1 MQYARQKAFRL
12 SDKTCLASFL
22 STKQWYQLGWRG
34 CEWHSPTGNRP
45 LPTCPTYS
53 PFLPRTAAPIRILL
67 RPFLPP
73 YPMRYLSTCLFLL
86 LTSIPA
92 LAQTTL
98 SGRVINEKGRPVSGA
113 LVSLLNTLDGGSSD
127 STGAF
132 TFTTTETGAQTL
144 SVSSPGYTESQSP
157 ITLTGGKMEGVAV
170 LLKQSERLIETVTIS
185 AGAFEASGE
194 RKSVLTPLD
203 IVTTAGAQADVVRAI
218 QTLPGTQQ
226 QGTQPGL
233 FVRGGDA
240 GEALFVVDGL
250 TVQNAFFSGPPGV
263 ATRSRFNPFQ
273 FKGYAF
279 SSGGYSARYGQALSA
294 VLELNTLDLPER
306 STVNLG
312 LNMAGVYASGSRLWE
327 DKMGL
332 EGTAYYNNLQPFYGV
347 ANTNFDFYDVP
358 KGGGG
363 SAKWAWKASK
373 QGMLKVMANVQ
384 HFSSGIEV
392 PNPAVA
398 GDALRFGIKN
408 TTGWGAAQYRHSTTD
423 NKWNFF
429 TGALF
434 SYNKDDNSWGTTPIG
449 GEDDRTQLRAE
460 ARRFFTGRI
469 NLLTGVEVNRYSFSR
484 YFGGYASDFTETN
497 TAGYAE
503 LKWSPAAWI
512 TLLPGLR
519 YEHSALLNTNTVAP
533 RLSLALKTGLH
544 STVSLAGGIY
554 YQNPEGSYLLAGYRP
569 EQQRAVHAIA
579 NYLWQHN
586 SRTLRLEVY
595 NKQYGDLVRE
605 QIATG
610 IPYDPNTSR
619 FPYGLVDNSG
629 SGYARGAELF
639 WRDRKTLKNL
649 DYWVSYSFIDTRR
662 LYALFPVEATP
673 EFIAD
678 HNASLVSKYWIE
690 KWQMSLNATYSYATG
705 RPYYNPVN
713 PEFLGDRAP
722 DYHNLA
728 FTANYLTNVR
738 GWFTVIYAGVDNIA
752 NRRNIFGYRYS
763 TDGQQRYPQY
773 PALFRSYF
781 VGVNFSLS
789 EFDKDEL

>member
-1 MQYARQKAFRL
+1 
-12 SDKTCLASFL
+12 
-22 STKQWYQLGWRG
+22 
-34 CEWHSPTGNRP
+34 
-45 LPTCPTYS
+45 
-53 PFLPRTAAPIRILL
+53 
-67 RPFLPP
+67 
-73 YPMRYLSTCLFLL
+73 MRHFSAVLFLL
-86 LTSIPA
+86 FSAIPS

-98 SGRVINEKGRPVSGA
+98 SGRVINEKGRPVAGA
-113 LVSLLNTLDGGSSD
+113 LVSLLNTLDGASTDSSGNF
-127 STGAF
+127 SL
-132 TFTTTETGAQTL
+132 TTTETGAQTL
-144 SVSSPGYTESQSP
+144 SVSAAAYTESQSP
-157 ITLTGGKMEGVAV
+157 ITLTGGKVEGVAV

-250 TVQNAFFSGPPGV
+250 TVQNAFFSGPPGT

-306 STVNLG
+306 STINLG
-312 LNMAGVYASGSRLWE
+312 ANMAGVYASASKLWDE
-327 DKMGL
+327 KMGL
-332 EGTAYYNNLQPFYGV
+332 EGTAYYNNLQPFYGI

-363 SAKWAWKASK
+363 SAKWAWKPSK
-373 QGMLKVMANVQ
+373 GGMLKVMANLQ

-392 PNPAVA
+392 PNPALA

-408 TTGWGAAQYRHSTTD
+408 TTGWGAAQYRHSTAD

-429 TGALF
+429 IATLY
-434 SYNKDDNSWGTTPIG
+434 SSNKDENSWGTTPTG
-449 GEDDRTQLRAE
+449 GEDDRQQLRAE

-484 YFGGYASDFTETN
+484 YFASYATDFGETN

-503 LKWSPAAWI
+503 LKWAPAAWI
-512 TLLPGLR
+512 TLLPGVR
-519 YEHSALLNTNTVAP
+519 YEHSALLGTNTVAP
-533 RLSLALKTGLH
+533 RMSLAVKAGLH

-554 YQNPEGSYLLAGYRP
+554 YQNPDGSYLLAGYRP

-586 SRTLRLEVY
+586 SRTLRLEAY

-605 QIATG
+605 RVNNTG
-610 IPYDPNTSR
+610 TSYDPNSFRT
-619 FPYGLVDNSG
+619 PYGAVDNSG
-629 SGYARGAELF
+629 NGYARGAELF
-639 WRDRKTLKNL
+639 WRDRKTVKNL
-649 DYWVSYSFIDTRR
+649 DYWVSYSYIDTRR
-662 LYALFPVEATP
+662 LYQLFPTEATP

-690 KWQMSLNATYSYATG
+690 KWQLSLNGTYSYATG
-705 RPYYNPVN
+705 RPYYNLAN

-738 GWFTVIYAGVDNIA
+738 GWFTVIYAGVDNLT
-752 NRRNIFGYRYS
+752 NRKNIFGYRYS
-763 TDGQQRYPQY
+763 ADGQTRYPQY